1 METIMEDE
9 NNSQNS
15 LANEEIKAE
24 VQSETLGKQIMG
36 SSSYNEDSS
45 GGKPLFAIIEFLQF

>member
-1 METIMEDE
+1 MEDE